1 MLTLYRKGYH
11 TPEEIETELV
21 KPSLQDDI
29 EKTRKALDIAYAG
42 FDYATDPDI
51 IDAYIYQIN
60 SLLSRYKHLHEHS
73 SSGLSIGQTVL

>member
-1 MLTLYRKGYH
+1 MLTIYKKDYH
-11 TPEEIETELV
+11 TSEEIETELV
-21 KPSLQDDI
+21 KPSLLDDI

-73 SSGLSIGQTVL
+73 SAGLSVSQTIL

>member
-1 MLTLYRKGYH
+1 MLTLYKKGYQ

-21 KPSLQDDI
+21 TPSLEEDI

-60 SLLSRYKHLHEHS
+60 SLLSRYKHLYEHS
-73 SSGLSIGQTVL
+73 TAGLSMTQIL

>member
-1 MLTLYRKGYH
+1 MLTLYKKGH
-11 TPEEIETELV
+11 STPEEIETDLV
-21 KPSLQDDI
+21 TPSLMDDI

-73 SSGLSIGQTVL
+73 SAALRLSQTL